1 MIFRPIYTDSTL
13 RELTEHGRDE
23 FPLSMDRQRVA
34 DEHCGHVLHWHYE
47 VQIGVVTK
55 GTVVFRSPDTE
66 FCIPEGQGVFIN
78 SGCLHEAVPT
88 DDSDGEYICVNF
100 DPKLISGFGN
110 SLITR
115 EYVDPLLLSE
125 KLQIIPLSDEPW
137 HRSVCAM
144 LHEMAEVIDRES
156 YGYELEL
163 QMFVSKI
170 WLTIVKNNEKTLKN
184 AAKIAPTDKNRMKLL
199 LEYISGNYSEK
210 LTLEDISASAHISKG
225 ECCRI
230 FSRILHTTP
239 FHYLT
244 GFRVSK
250 SIRLL
255 GSTEMSIAEVAQ
267 RTGFGNSSYF
277 AVCFKKELGMTP
289 LEYRKQTTFR

>member
-23 FPLSMDRQRVA
+23 FPLSMDRQCVA
-34 DEHCGHVLHWHYE
+34 DERCGHVLHWHYE
-47 VQIGVVTK
+47 VQIGVVTE
-55 GTVVFRSPDTE
+55 GTVVFKSPDIE
-66 FCIPEGQGVFIN
+66 FSIPKGQGVFIN

-88 DDSDGEYICVNF
+88 DDSDGEYICVDF
-100 DPKLISGFGN
+100 DPKIISGFNN
-110 SLITR
+110 SLIRR
-115 EYVDPLLLSE
+115 EYIDPLLLSE
-125 KLQIIPLSDEPW
+125 ELQIIPLENKPW
-137 HRSVCAM
+137 HREICAS
-144 LHEMAEVIDRES
+144 LLEMADVIDKEG

-163 QMFVSKI
+163 QMLVSKI
-170 WLTIVKNNEKTLKN
+170 WLTIVKNNEEALSNT
-184 AAKIAPTDKNRMKLL
+184 AKIAPSDKKRMKIL
-199 LEYISGNYSEK
+199 LEYISENYSDK
-210 LTLEDISASAHISKG
+210 LTLEDIANAAHISKG

-255 GSTEMSIAEVAQ
+255 GNSEMSIAEVAQ
-267 RTGFGNSSYF
+267 HTGFGNSSYF
-277 AVCFKKELGMTP
+277 AVCFKKELGVTP
-289 LEYRKQTTFR
+289 NEYRKQTLIR